1 MCTFPGNTA
10 TKSAALARPPTR
22 RVGADQLGHAGA
34 DGPGVLRPGQPA
46 RQRRVEDARPHEV
59 QRPRDEQQ
67 TGQGTGGAGAAYGS
81 HPPILG
87 DGRVPAGSYDDQ
99 MPPEPRRADR
109 CPGVLRPHLA
119 ADGAMV
125 RVRVPGGQTTGAA
138 LRDLSRLAEVY
149 GSGLLQ
155 LTSRASVQVRGLPE
169 AVPEPFEDAVGR
181 AGFLPSAGHERVRNI
196 VASPLTGLAGG
207 QADLRPL
214 VARLDR
220 ALLAE
225 PRLAELPGR
234 FLFVLDDGRGDVA
247 PLGGDLGYRA
257 LDAGRGELLVGDR
270 RRTRPLRLVEV
281 ADTLAGLAL
290 RFLERRTEEW
300 HVRQLPGP
308 LLGGTEPQPADPSDR
323 AAGTRH
329 LAPGV
334 VGDHLVVDVPLG
346 LLSPVQVDAVH
357 AAVGGGPVVVTP
369 WRSLVLPDAAPARS
383 ALESVGLVTQ
393 PDQAWSLVSACVGA
407 PWCSNGR
414 SDTQTL
420 AAQLVAAGGPGGRT
434 HLSGCERRCGAPAEP
449 HADLVAPTR
458 VDLAELLLA
467 RA

>member
-1 MCTFPGNTA
+1 
-10 TKSAALARPPTR
+10 
-22 RVGADQLGHAGA
+22 
-34 DGPGVLRPGQPA
+34 
-46 RQRRVEDARPHEV
+46 
-59 QRPRDEQQ
+59 
-67 TGQGTGGAGAAYGS
+67 
-81 HPPILG
+81 
-87 DGRVPAGSYDDQ
+87 
-99 MPPEPRRADR
+99 
-109 CPGVLRPHLA
+109 
-119 ADGAMV
+119 MV

-138 LRDLSRLAEVY
+138 LRDLSRLAQTY

-181 AGFLPSAGHERVRNI
+181 AGFLPSASHERVRNV

-207 QADLRPL
+207 RADLRPL
-214 VARLDR
+214 VARLDQ
-220 ALLAE
+220 ALVAE

-234 FLFVLDDGRGDVA
+234 FFFVLDDGRDDVSG
-247 PLGGDLGYRA
+247 LGGDLGYRA

-270 RRTRPLRLVEV
+270 RRVRPVRLVEV
-281 ADTLAGLAL
+281 ADTLVGLAL

-300 HVRQLPGP
+300 HVDQLDTP
-308 LLGGTEPQPADPSDR
+308 LIEGTEPGPSTGSGNC
-323 AAGTRH
+323 AAGSRH

-357 AAVGGGPVVVTP
+357 AAVGGGPLVLTP
-369 WRSLVLPDAAPARS
+369 WRSLVLPYAAPAQS
-383 ALESVGLVTQ
+383 PLEAVGLVTE

-407 PWCSNGR
+407 PWCSSGR
-414 SDTQTL
+414 ADTRTL
-420 AAQLVAAGGPGGRT
+420 AGQLVAAGGPGVRT